1 MPKKYLPSYHG
12 FRIYFTSNLL
22 YSFLI
27 IPFLIFLGAK
37 TIPEIAAD
45 RGYLN
50 GDTKTRFDSLIA
62 LSDSVDVYD
71 GESFDSLL
79 NSAISMGVEISD
91 SVQVTKNGPKIG
103 IQHSSVEEEGEDPF
117 KMFEKGGP
125 FSVFFKLLTVLTLA
139 AYLLGLIYNNPFKRY
154 FKKTRRK
161 QKPGDKLK
169 NYCKQQLLN
178 TPVINAVIITLPSA
192 IVLLYSFFFI
202 LLGGQ
207 VEMGIEKEI
216 FREFFFLALLA
227 TILEFLFV
235 FYWQKHRVHIRYIEY
250 FYTKEELKHK
260 VFKRKGGKIRGRL
273 MIASGM
279 TTTLPLLVVLLYLVQ
294 SLTTVRSLNL
304 DNISEE
310 AWNILI
316 GPWGDMINAGK
327 DTFSVDKFEWL
338 VYVNA
343 IDTFSMIIG
352 ISMGILVSLLYLV
365 LFIRWTT
372 QDITYPVKELLS
384 NIRNMRAGEVEQYT
398 IVRTNDEIG
407 ELAEGYNVMA
417 HEIHKHVKHISHMN
431 RDLEHKVKERTQEV
445 VMQKEEIEAQKEEI
459 EAQLDLATE
468 QRDTI
473 AWQNEQI
480 LDSIRYAERI
490 QLAILPP
497 GENFSDSLSQHFILF
512 KPRDIVSGDY
522 YWTSMKDGKLLMA
535 VADCTG
541 HGVPGAF
548 LSVMGISSLNEIVS
562 RNKSLSAGKILEEL
576 RTNVIRSLHQKGSRE
591 EARDGIEIAICVID
605 VKKLSLEFAGANRPL
620 YVVRQGEVLQYR
632 GDRMPIG
639 IYEQELEPFTNQ
651 RIKLQK
657 NDSIYLFSDGY
668 VDQLGGPNRK
678 TFRVVNFRKLLMEI
692 QDKSMEEQKQ
702 LLLEQHEAW
711 RGSVEQ
717 IDDILVMGFRL

>member
-1 MPKKYLPSYHG
+1 MQKKNMPSYHG
-12 FRIYFTSNLL
+12 FRIYSISNLL

-37 TIPEIAAD
+37 TIPELAAE
-45 RGYLN
+45 RGYLD
-50 GDTKTRFDSLIA
+50 GDTKTMVDSLIA
-62 LSDSVDVYD
+62 RSDSVDIYK

-79 NSAISMGVEISD
+79 TSAISMRVELGD
-91 SVQVTKNGPKIG
+91 SVAEKGKGPELT
-103 IQHSSVEEEGEDPF
+103 IQKPSEKKEDRLNMF
-117 KMFEKGGP
+117 KKGGP
-125 FSVFFKLLTVLTLA
+125 FSVFFKLLTLLTLA
-139 AYLLGLIYNNPFKRY
+139 AYVAGLIYNNPFKRY
-154 FKKTRRK
+154 FKKIRRK
-161 QKPGDKLK
+161 QKPGEKLK
-169 NYCKQQLLN
+169 KYCKHQLLN
-178 TPVINAVIITLPSA
+178 TPVVNAIIITLPSA
-192 IVLLYSFFFI
+192 MVLLYSFFFI
-202 LLGGQ
+202 LLKGQ
-207 VEMGIEKEI
+207 VEMEIEKEI

-250 FYTKEELKHK
+250 FYSKEELKKK

-279 TTTLPLLVVLLYLVQ
+279 TTTLPLLVVLLYLIQ

-304 DNISEE
+304 DTISEN

-316 GPWGDMINAGK
+316 GPWGEMINAGK

-417 HEIHKHVKHISHMN
+417 HEIHKHVEHISHMN
-431 RDLEHKVKERTQEV
+431 RNLEHKVKERTQEV

-459 EAQLDLATE
+459 ESQLDLATE

-490 QLAILPP
+490 QSAILPP
-497 GENFSDSLSQHFILF
+497 GESLSKSLSQHFVLY

-522 YWTSMKDGKLLMA
+522 YWTSIKDGKLLIA

-576 RTNVIRSLHQKGSRE
+576 RTYVIRSLHQTGSRE

-605 VKKLSLEFAGANRPL
+605 LKKLSLEFAGANRPL
-620 YVVRQGEVLQYR
+620 YLVRQGEVLQYR

-639 IYEQELEPFTNQ
+639 IYEQELAPFTNQ
-651 RIKLQK
+651 SIQLQK
-657 NDSIYLFSDGY
+657 NDSVYLFSDGY

-678 TFRVVNFRKLLMEI
+678 TFRVVNFRKLLSKI

-702 LLLEQHEAW
+702 ILLEQHESW
-711 RGSVEQ
+711 RGSVQQ